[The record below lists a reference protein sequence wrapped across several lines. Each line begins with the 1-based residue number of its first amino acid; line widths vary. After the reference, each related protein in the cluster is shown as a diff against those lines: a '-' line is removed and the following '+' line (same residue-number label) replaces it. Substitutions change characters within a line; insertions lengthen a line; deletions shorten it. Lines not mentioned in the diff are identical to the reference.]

1 MTEIIEAAPG
11 LARLA
16 SLASLTGLAAVA
28 LFAPVLAAG
37 SAAAADRQIKVEWNN
52 PDLKNFATSPTRG
65 LAQSVLPADAARVSK
80 LKLPVLGFDKPP
92 QQLTR
97 SLAVGANPAPERKLI
112 MDEENPIWYQ
122 IIERYGDITL
132 TIEADLRLQ
141 QELPPSAKVYG
152 KTPGNE
158 SMSAVSVMDGS
169 LEPGME
175 GAIAEYTVYRYPNVP
190 YRVTIECM
198 GNSVPYCQNPE
209 AIARDSDFLKL
220 ISARE
225 PK

>member
-1 MTEIIEAAPG
+1 MTEITKAAPG

-16 SLASLTGLAAVA
+16 GFAAVA
-28 LFAPVLAAG
+28 LIAPVLAADT
-37 SAAAADRQIKVEWNN
+37 AAAADRQIQVEWNN

-97 SLAVGANPAPERKLI
+97 SLAVGALPTPERKLI

-122 IIERYGDITL
+122 IIERYGDITM

-141 QELPPSAKVYG
+141 QELPPSAKIYG

-158 SMSAVSVMDGS
+158 SMSPVSVMDGS

-198 GNSVPYCQNPE
+198 GNSVAYCQNPE
-209 AIARDSDFLKL
+209 AITRDSDFLKL